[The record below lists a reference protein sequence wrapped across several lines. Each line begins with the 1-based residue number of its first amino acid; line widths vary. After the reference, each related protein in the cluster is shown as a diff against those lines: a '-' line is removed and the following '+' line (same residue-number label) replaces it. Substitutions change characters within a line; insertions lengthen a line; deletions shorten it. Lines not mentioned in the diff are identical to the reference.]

1 VVLLVVGAA
10 VVLVVDVE
18 AGTDDEVD
26 ELVVVD
32 VELVVLL
39 DVELDVLLVV
49 GGIVLLV
56 VDVEAGA
63 VELDVLAGADVVL
76 VLLELL
82 EVDDEV
88 LVELVLLLDV
98 EDVELVVVVVVVAR
112 HAPVRTSSRHW
123 LNVPPSASKS
133 SEMVSVQTP
142 FGSSPTN
149 AASGSS
155 GTSGVA
161 GPLGP
166 QALSVTSP
174 LLAV

>member
-1 VVLLVVGAA
+1 DVDVLASVD
-10 VVLVVDVE
+10 VVLVLLEEV
-18 AGTDDEVD
+18 DDE
-26 ELVVVD
+26 LMLVD
-32 VELVVLL
+32 VELVLL

-123 LNVPPSASKS
+123 LNVPPSA
-133 SEMVSVQTP
+133 
-142 FGSSPTN
+142 
-149 AASGSS
+149 
-155 GTSGVA
+155 
-161 GPLGP
+161 
-166 QALSVTSP
+166 
-174 LLAV
+174 